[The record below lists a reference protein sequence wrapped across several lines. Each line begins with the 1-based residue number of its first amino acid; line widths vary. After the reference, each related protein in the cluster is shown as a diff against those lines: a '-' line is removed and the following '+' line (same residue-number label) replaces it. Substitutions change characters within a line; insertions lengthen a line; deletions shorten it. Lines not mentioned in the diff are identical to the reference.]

1 MLCSPDGM
9 MRSVQACPS
18 ASMLAD
24 LKDCLD
30 FCSNSWVSLFCRQGG
45 TALLLQVCCSAT
57 SSDEAFLRIFTV
69 APLGLRIWSCQGWSM
84 KRGKSP
90 PPEVPQRCLYHAAC
104 D

>member
-1 MLCSPDGM
+1 MHAQCMHACHVAVRAGDTKTLMLCSPDGM

-57 SSDEAFLRIFTV
+57 TSSR
-69 APLGLRIWSCQGWSM
+69 
-84 KRGKSP
+84 
-90 PPEVPQRCLYHAAC
+90 
-104 D
+104 